1 MAKSLF
7 TALGQML
14 HGFSLNDLGGPVA
27 IYATTSQATHQGF
40 MSVLYVLGFLSLNL
54 GIVNL
59 LPIPALD
66 GGKILLNLVEMI
78 RRKPLKVE
86 TENVITLIGFGFLMI
101 LMLLVTW
108 NDIQRYFF

>member
-1 MAKSLF
+1 
-7 TALGQML
+7 
-14 HGFSLNDLGGPVA
+14 
-27 IYATTSQATHQGF
+27 
-40 MSVLYVLGFLSLNL
+40 
-54 GIVNL
+54 
-59 LPIPALD
+59 IPALD
-66 GGKILLNLVEMI
+66 GGKILLNFVEMI